1 MSNPGKISAS
11 RRRFLRQAAG
21 AAAVAATPAVAKP
34 QEPAERPAVRTPSA
48 QQLAADVGTSAI
60 QPPGWIIEHPG
71 ADFMVDTLKALNLE
85 FVAANPGTSFGGLH
99 ESLINYGGN
108 KQPEFLTCCH
118 EESAVAMAHGYA
130 KIEGRPMLTLLHGT
144 VGLQHAS
151 MAIFNAYA
159 DRVPVLMIAGNWG
172 NAIQAHNAQDLALM
186 VRDSIKWDN
195 EPKTLAEFAESAMK
209 AYKIAMTPPM
219 GPVLLVLGEE
229 LQEKAIGGASLRVPR
244 LIMTSPPQGD
254 SGAVMEAARLL
265 VAAERPLIMAQRAA
279 RTPNGITLLIELAET
294 LQAPVNN
301 SERVNFPSRHALAG
315 NGGAG
320 YQPDVT
326 LCLEVND
333 VSGTAR
339 AARARNAKVV
349 SISAQALYEKSN
361 FQDAG
366 RFADVDLDIAG
377 DAETTL
383 PALID
388 ACKRLITAD
397 RKRAIEERGTR
408 LADAHRKARAR
419 DIEAAAIGWDA
430 SPVSLNRLCAELWP
444 LIEKEDWSLVSWQ
457 GFIGSWPDKLW
468 NVDKHYQYIG
478 GQGAGGMG
486 YGAPAAA
493 GAALANRKYGRLSI
507 AIQTDG
513 DLMYAPGILWTAAHH
528 RIPLL
533 TIMHNNR
540 AYHQEVMHLQRQ
552 AGLSGRGGDRCH
564 IGTTLTD
571 PNIDYATIAKGFG
584 LHGEGPISDP
594 AQLVPAF
601 KRAIEIVKRGE
612 PALIDVVTQP
622 R

>member
-377 DAETTL
+377 DAEATL

-397 RKRAIEERGTR
+397 RKRALEERGTR

-419 DIEAAAIGWDA
+419 DIEEAAIGWDA

-468 NVDKHYQYIG
+468 NIDRHYQYIG